1 MVLAALQS
9 LVHVVHCQG
18 LYTTTTDEKS
28 KKKKENKHV
37 YSRSPLNL
45 VTFLLSHAP
54 VALFKF
60 SFI

>member
-9 LVHVVHCQG
+9 LVHVVHCQR

-28 KKKKENKHV
+28 KKKENKHV